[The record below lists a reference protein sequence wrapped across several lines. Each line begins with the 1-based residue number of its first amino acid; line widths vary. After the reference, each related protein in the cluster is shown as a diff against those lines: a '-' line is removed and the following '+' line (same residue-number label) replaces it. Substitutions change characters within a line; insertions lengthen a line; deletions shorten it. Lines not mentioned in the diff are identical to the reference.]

1 MLSIIEKVLLL
12 QEVEILQSVSTEHLS
27 YLAQIT
33 DEIDF
38 HKNDSIYH
46 EGDIADALYVVISGE
61 VIIHRNNQK
70 LLTAGPKSAF
80 GIWALFDEDER
91 VVSAVCASSCRLLC
105 LAKED
110 FHDVLADHSEI
121 SRSVLSAMA
130 KRLRSLID
138 RVRLPGTTAPNS

>member
-1 MLSIIEKVLLL
+1 MLSIIDKVLLL

-27 YLAQIT
+27 YIAQIT

-38 HKNDSIYH
+38 QTSEIIYR
-46 EGDIADALYVVISGE
+46 EGDAADALYVVISGE
-61 VIIHRNNQK
+61 VLIQRNSQK

-91 VVSAVCASSCRLLC
+91 VVSAVCASSCRLIR

-121 SRSVLSAMA
+121 TRSVLRAMA
-130 KRLRSLID
+130 TRLRGLVD
-138 RVRLPGTTAPNS
+138 RMTPSER

>member
-12 QEVEILQSVSTEHLS
+12 QEVEILQSVSTEHLG
-27 YLAQIT
+27 YIAQIT
-33 DEIDF
+33 DEIEF
-38 HKNDSIYH
+38 QKNESIYR
-46 EGDIADALYVVISGE
+46 EGDSADALYVVISGE
-61 VIIHRNNQK
+61 VLIHRNNQK

-91 VVSAVCASSCRLLC
+91 VVSAASVSSCHLLC

-121 SRSVLSAMA
+121 TRSVLSAMA
-130 KRLRSLID
+130 RRLRGLID
-138 RVRLPGTTAPNS
+138 RVSLSGMNPHN